1 MTEKPTDEK
10 KDGAGAPAP
19 AYKPKGPRNL
29 LVGLAIFVLLVLLAL
44 GGLLTAIFSHSED
57 PASIKIPAHVA
68 RSLNDEAPTQEITGA
83 EADIAQPVQE
93 VEMNLQGEEAQ
104 TPLPTPDMGEAGEQV
119 VPMATP
125 MPAPEQTESQIQL
138 SPDTAS
144 GEEVPVLQP
153 KKHPAPQSMIQWNDR
168 PVAVHSSKAP
178 KIALVID
185 DMGMNRRN
193 TQRVVELSE
202 NLTLAYLPY
211 AGDLARQ
218 TQKAADK
225 GHELLVHVPM
235 QPQAMENY
243 NPGPNALL
251 TELTPAQNLQRLDE
265 NLSRFEGYIGL
276 NNHMGSKMTSSREA
290 MQPIMAEI
298 KRRGLWFLDSRTS
311 GNSAAAPLAAE
322 MDIPH
327 ASRDV
332 FLDNVAVVQDV
343 LVQLKELER
352 IARHR
357 GYAVAIGHPYDATI
371 LALQHWLPQ
380 AQARGVEIVPLS
392 AIIAQRYPDAAIPKY
407 ARLKSRTSLSENSV
421 DTVAG
426 KPL

>member
-1 MTEKPTDEK
+1 MTEKPTEETKDE
-10 KDGAGAPAP
+10 AAAPAP

-68 RSLNDEAPTQEITGA
+68 RSLNDEAPTQEMTGA
-83 EADIAQPVQE
+83 ETDAAQPVQE

-104 TPLPTPDMGEAGEQV
+104 TPLPTPDMGGAGEQV
-119 VPMATP
+119 APMATP

-138 SPDTAS
+138 SPDAAS

-193 TQRVVELSE
+193 SQRIVDLSGS
-202 NLTLAYLPY
+202 LTLAYLPY
-211 AGDLARQ
+211 AEDLQKQ
-218 TQKAADK
+218 TSRAADK
-225 GHELLVHVPM
+225 GHELIVHMPM
-235 QPQAMENY
+235 QPVKMAGN

-251 TELTPAQNLQRLDE
+251 TALTPEQNLQRLNE

-276 NNHMGSKMTSSREA
+276 NNHMGSDLTANREA
-290 MQPIMAEI
+290 LQPIMAEI
-298 KRRGLWFLDSRTS
+298 KRRGLWFLDSRTI
-311 GNSAAAPLAAE
+311 GNSVAGPLAEE
-322 MDIPH
+322 MGVPY

-332 FLDNVAVVQDV
+332 FLDNAASVQSV
-343 LVQLKELER
+343 LMQLKELEK

-357 GYAVAIGHPYDATI
+357 GYAVGIGHPHEATI
-371 LALQHWLPQ
+371 TALQQWLPQ
-380 AQARGVEIVPLS
+380 VQAHGVEIVPLS
-392 AIIAQRYPDAAIPKY
+392 TIIAQRYPDAVIPKY
-407 ARLKSRTSLSENSV
+407 ARLKGRTSLSQNAIES
-421 DTVAG
+421 VAG
-426 KPL
+426 KSL